1 MDSYKLQI
9 ILDPDRLNLKSRFKV
24 GDLVALSG
32 DVTVDM
38 IIRDL
43 NKCRAG
49 IITRIR
55 FFTKES
61 FEYIA
66 DIKTICELEVLW
78 TPGQQV
84 TFEMENR
91 LVKL

>member
-1 MDSYKLQI
+1 MESYKLQI
-9 ILDPDRLNLKSRFKV
+9 ILDPDLLNLKSRFKI
-24 GDLVALSG
+24 GDLVVLS
-32 DVTVDM
+32 DDITVNM
-38 IIRDL
+38 IIRDI

-49 IITRIR
+49 LVTKIR

-61 FEYIA
+61 FDYIA

-78 TPGQQV
+78 TPSQQV

-91 LVKL
+91 LIRL

>member
-1 MDSYKLQI
+1 MDIYKPKI

-32 DVTVDM
+32 GVTVDM
-38 IIRDL
+38 VIRDI

-49 IITRIR
+49 LVTKIR

-84 TFEMENR
+84 TFETENR
-91 LVKL
+91 LIKL